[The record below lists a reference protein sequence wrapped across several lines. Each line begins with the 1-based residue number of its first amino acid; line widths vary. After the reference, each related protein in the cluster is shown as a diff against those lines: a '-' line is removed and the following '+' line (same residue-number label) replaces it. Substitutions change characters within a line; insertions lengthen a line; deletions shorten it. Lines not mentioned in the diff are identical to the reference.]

1 MTKQEFEKLVADAFD
16 QVPEKFRSKVKN
28 VALLIEDEPSE
39 EDLKENGVPQGG
51 TLLGLY
57 KGVPLTERGEG
68 YGVGMTMPDTIT
80 VYRNPIIRMA
90 AEESGVGELV
100 AWGEE
105 PTEPMK
111 KRIRAII
118 RDTIWHEV
126 AHFFGMDEFDVEER
140 ETEGTNEF
148 KA

>member
-1 MTKQEFEKLVADAFD
+1 MTKKEFEHLVSEAFD
-16 QVPEKFRSKVKN
+16 MVPDKFRSKVKN
-28 VALLIEDEPSE
+28 VALLVEDDPTPD
-39 EDLKENGVPQGG
+39 DLRENNIPQGG

-80 VYRNPIIRMA
+80 IYRNPIVAMA
-90 AEESGVGELV
+90 AHESGVGELI

-111 KRIRAII
+111 KRIRNIV
-118 RDTIWHEV
+118 RDTIWHEI
-126 AHFFGMDEFDVEER
+126 AHFFGMDEHDVEMR
-140 ETEGTNEF
+140 EEEGTNEF
-148 KA
+148 KS

>member
-1 MTKQEFEKLVADAFD
+1 MTKQEFDRLVSEAFE
-16 QVPEKFRSKVKN
+16 QVPEKFRAKVKN
-28 VALLIEDEPSE
+28 VALLIEDDPSP
-39 EDLKENGVPQGG
+39 EDLQENGVPDGG

-57 KGVPLTERGEG
+57 KGIPLTERGDG

-80 VYRNPIIRMA
+80 IYRNPIIRMA
-90 AEESGVGELV
+90 AEESGVGELI

-118 RDTIWHEV
+118 RDTIWHEI
-126 AHFFGMDEFDVEER
+126 AHFFGMDEFTVDAR